1 MVRAGGRG
9 KTKVSYNY
17 DEGSGDEVEAEP
29 DSEEEFSDGGPPPA
43 KKKASP
49 KKAVKGKK
57 KAASK
62 YDEGSGDEEE
72 AAPASEEELSD
83 GGPPAPKKKAINKK
97 AVKGKKKGASK
108 YAEESGDEE
117 VAQPDS
123 EEELSDAAPP
133 AAKKKETPKK
143 ALKGKKKAGP
153 KSKTTPESD
162 LDDVENDVD
171 EGEEEEAPPPPKKRG
186 RAAKNEEEEEPIE
199 IPSED
204 EEDQP
209 IAKKSTPG
217 KVVYKD
223 ASDEDFT
230 DAGEVDGDD
239 SDFEEKKK
247 SPKKRTP
254 VKRKSTGKKTPAK
267 SKKGAKKKTPASASR
282 ASGRAA
288 IAKPIK
294 YAYSD
299 SEQSEPESE
308 YDDDESA
315 EDVPLKKRKVAK
327 QSAKTAEKK
336 VDIPPVGKMV
346 ITAINRLRDNPRKG
360 SSLSAIKGF
369 MAEEWGLNIP
379 DYAPK
384 IKKYLLK
391 AVDSEEIIQTK
402 GKGASG
408 RFTVP
413 GLKAKKKKRK
423 AQKLGKKWDEDE
435 EPEYEPK
442 KRARDDDREKHDQ
455 EMEMRRLQRMEEA
468 ARKEEEKANRPKKP
482 TVPRKVEWVVEMIKG
497 MKVREDKTWY
507 LVKWEKSSKCTWEPE
522 ENLSGCQDIIDN
534 FLIEEKTR
542 LREEEMRRKRE
553 EEEGAYEV
561 HRILEVKFPRTKG
574 KENDDQELREFLI
587 RWKGH
592 GEDDDTWEP
601 EENLNCPELIEKFM
615 IKFEKRIEASE
626 KSLREAPKSVE
637 RLMYANSHRQG
648 KRNQGFRMTYQD
660 MDE

>member
-43 KKKASP
+43 AKKKATP
-49 KKAVKGKK
+49 KKAAKGKK
-57 KAASK
+57 KAS
-62 YDEGSGDEEE
+62 S
-72 AAPASEEELSD
+72 
-83 GGPPAPKKKAINKK
+83 
-97 AVKGKKKGASK
+97 
-108 YAEESGDEE
+108 
-117 VAQPDS
+117 
-123 EEELSDAAPP
+123 
-133 AAKKKETPKK
+133 
-143 ALKGKKKAGP
+143 
-153 KSKTTPESD
+153 KSKANPEPESD
-162 LDDVENDVD
+162 LDEVGNDVEED
-171 EGEEEEAPPPPKKRG
+171 EEQEAPPPPKKRG
-186 RAAKNEEEEEPIE
+186 RAANNLSVESEEPIE
-199 IPSED
+199 IPSE
-204 EEDQP
+204 EEDAP
-209 IAKKSTPG
+209 PSKNSKKGTPG

-223 ASDEDFT
+223 ESDEDFT

-254 VKRKSTGKKTPAK
+254 AKKKSAGKKTPAK

-288 IAKPIK
+288 VTKPIK
-294 YAYSD
+294 YAYD
-299 SEQSEPESE
+299 SESEMSEPESE
-308 YDDDESA
+308 FDDDDSSDE
-315 EDVPLKKRKVAK
+315 VPLKKRKVAK
-327 QSAKTAEKK
+327 QTVKTSAKK
-336 VDIPPVGKMV
+336 VEIPPVSKMV

-369 MAEEWGLNIP
+369 MAEEWGLYIP

-391 AVDSEEIIQTK
+391 AVESEEIIQTK

-413 GLKAKKKKRK
+413 GLKVKKKKRK
-423 AQKLGKKWDEDE
+423 EKLTKKWDE
-435 EPEYEPK
+435 EPEVEYEPK
-442 KRARDDDREKHDQ
+442 KRARDEDRERHEQ
-455 EMEMRRLQRMEEA
+455 EMEMMRLQRMEEA
-468 ARKEEEKANRPKKP
+468 ARKEEEKANRPKKAV
-482 TVPRKVEWVVEMIKG
+482 VPRKVEWVVEMIKG

-522 ENLSGCQDIIDN
+522 EHLNGCQDIIDN

-553 EEEGAYEV
+553 EEDGAYEV
-561 HRILEVKFPRTKG
+561 HRILEVKFPKTKG

-592 GEDDDTWEP
+592 GEDDDSWEP

-615 IKFEKRIEASE
+615 IKHEKRLEASE
-626 KSLREAPKSVE
+626 KTLREAPKSVE
-637 RLMYANSHRQG
+637 RLQYANSQRVG
-648 KRNQGFRMTYQD
+648 RRNQGFRMTYED